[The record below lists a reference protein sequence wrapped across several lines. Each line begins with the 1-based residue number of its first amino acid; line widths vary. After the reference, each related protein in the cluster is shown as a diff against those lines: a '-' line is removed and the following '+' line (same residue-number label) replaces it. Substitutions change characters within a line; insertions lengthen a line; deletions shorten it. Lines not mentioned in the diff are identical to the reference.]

1 MPNTRLGKS
10 RTTSVDATSLPAR
23 ADAPSIE
30 AAWLYYHD
38 GLNQNDIAERMQIS
52 RASVVNYL
60 NEARKLGWVR
70 IHLDSDVFKGH
81 RLAEE
86 LCAAY
91 GLTEAMVVPDDP
103 MNADGAA
110 ASVARVTRAAA
121 DWLPRLLEPG
131 DRLGVSWG
139 STIWQMA
146 QQVPSTPV
154 KDLSVIQLLG
164 SRPAALGFAAEA
176 CTATLAQR
184 LGGECVNLHAP
195 LVLSNKALRDALCDE
210 PVVRDQL
217 NALATCNKTVLAS
230 GTCNAGGAHVVR
242 SRILSENELSEY
254 REKGAVGVICGRL
267 IDRHGN
273 PVVSAVEE
281 RMIGV
286 SLDQMRGKDMALLVA
301 AGPGRALPA
310 FAAMKGGFATH
321 LVTSARVAEELLEM
335 I

>member
-1 MPNTRLGKS
+1 MPAAPLGKM
-10 RTTSVDATSLPAR
+10 RTASVDAARLPAR
-23 ADAPSIE
+23 DDAPFIE

-38 GLNQNDIAERMQIS
+38 GLNQNDIAERMSIS

-60 NEARKLGWVR
+60 NEARNRGWVR
-70 IHLDSDVFKGH
+70 VHMDSDVFKGH

-103 MNADGAA
+103 VDPHGAA

-139 STIWQMA
+139 ATVYQMA
-146 QQVPSTPV
+146 QQVPNTRVP
-154 KDLSVIQLLG
+154 DLSVIQLLG

-176 CTATLAQR
+176 CTAILAQR
-184 LGGECVNLHAP
+184 LGAECINFHAP
-195 LVLSNKALRDALCDE
+195 LVLSNKALRDALRDE

-217 NALATCNKTVLAS
+217 DALATCNKTVLAC
-230 GTCNAGGAHVVR
+230 GTCDADAHVVR
-242 SRILSENELSEY
+242 SGILTPDEIAFQRS
-254 REKGAVGVICGRL
+254 KGAVGVICGRL
-267 IDRHGN
+267 IDGEGH
-273 PVVSAVEE
+273 PVVSTVED

-286 SLDQMRGKDMALLVA
+286 SLDQMRGKEMALLVA
-301 AGPGRALPA
+301 AGPGRARPA
-310 FAAMKGGFATH
+310 RAAMKGGFVTH
-321 LVTSARVAEELLEM
+321 LATSAQVAEDLMEM

>member
-1 MPNTRLGKS
+1 MPATPLGKT
-10 RTTSVDATSLPAR
+10 RATTVDASRMPAR
-23 ADAPSIE
+23 DDAPYIE

-38 GLNQNDIAERMQIS
+38 GLNQNEIADRMRIS

-60 NEARKLGWVR
+60 NEARNRGWVR
-70 IHLDSDVFKGH
+70 VHMDSDVFKGH

-91 GLTEAMVVPDDP
+91 GLNEAMVVPDDP
-103 MNADGAA
+103 VDPHGTA

-139 STIWQMA
+139 ATVYQMA
-146 QQVPSTPV
+146 QQVPNSPV
-154 KDLSVIQLLG
+154 PDLTVIQLLG

-176 CTATLAQR
+176 CTSMLAQR
-184 LGGECVNLHAP
+184 LGGECINFHAP

-217 NALATCNKTVLAS
+217 DALATCNKTVLAC
-230 GTCNAGGAHVVR
+230 GTCDEDAHVVK
-242 SRILSENELSEY
+242 SGILTPDEIAKY
-254 REKGAVGVICGRL
+254 RAEGAVGVICGRL
-267 IDRHGN
+267 IDSQGN
-273 PVVSAVEE
+273 PIVSTVEE

-286 SLDQMRGKDMALLVA
+286 SLVQMRGKDMALLVA
-301 AGPGRALPA
+301 AGPGRARPA
-310 FAAMKGGFATH
+310 CAAMKGGFVTH
-321 LVTSARVAEELLEM
+321 LATSTRVAEELLEM
-335 I
+335 V